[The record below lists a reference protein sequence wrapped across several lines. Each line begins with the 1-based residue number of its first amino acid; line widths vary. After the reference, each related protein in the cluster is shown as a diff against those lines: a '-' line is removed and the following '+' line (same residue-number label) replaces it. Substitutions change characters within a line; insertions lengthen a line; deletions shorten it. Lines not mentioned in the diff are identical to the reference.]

1 LKSTSKGAKI
11 GKKQGFLCRKTIKKA
26 KKNSKKK
33 NKKPTTKSGKIVQI
47 LTADYVVFCKSH
59 PVLESNG

>member
-1 LKSTSKGAKI
+1 MPKNDQKS
-11 GKKQGFLCRKTIKKA
+11 

-47 LTADYVVFCKSH
+47 LTADYVVVCKSH
-59 PVLESNG
+59 PVFESNG